1 VPKRENRVAIVG
13 VGYSKVGRRLGLTN
27 KEMTVQSAKAAMED
41 AGMTPKDI
49 DGVSIMPGVAGPE
62 PPGADQIE
70 AMMAGWMLGMN
81 PLNWFS
87 TAGGPAFV
95 YTALQSI
102 AAIRAGFCH
111 TCIGFRI
118 IQQRLGSGEQAS
130 GEGGIA
136 RQGQVRGDAQFTA
149 PFGVLNGVQS
159 IGGLLMQRHM
169 AQYGTREE
177 QFGALAVAQ
186 REYAALNDDALLRAP
201 ITIEDYLNSR
211 YVTKPLRLLDC
222 DYPVDAGS
230 AVIFTT
236 EERAR
241 DWKKKP
247 VFVEAYALSSVQDM
261 NFEIL
266 ADMAQTSPAHC
277 ARELWKRT
285 DLKPS
290 DVDCAQL
297 YDGFTIIVFQ
307 WLEALGFCKPGEAG
321 PFVEAGNT
329 RLGGRL
335 PVNTDGGACNVGR
348 RHGANFCIEA
358 TRQIRSECGPRQVKD
373 AEVAVWANAVGP
385 FSGAVLLTRD

>member
-1 VPKRENRVAIVG
+1 MTEGVDMPRNKQRVAIVG
-13 VGYSKVGRRLGLTN
+13 VGYSKIGRNTKQSIRD
-27 KEMTVQSAKAAMED
+27 MVVQSAKAAMED
-41 AGMTPKDI
+41 AGMTTKDI
-49 DGVSIMPGVAGPE
+49 DGVSTMGS
-62 PPGADQIE
+62 E
-70 AMMAGWMLGMN
+70 AMSDGWMMGVN

-87 TAGGPAFV
+87 SGAGPAFM
-95 YTALQSI
+95 YPALQSI
-102 AAIRAGFCH
+102 AAVQAGFCH
-111 TCIGFRI
+111 TCIAFRI
-118 IQQRLGSGEQAS
+118 IQQQPSASDLISGAAPTRPAGVS
-130 GEGGIA
+130 
-136 RQGQVRGDAQFTA
+136 GDAQFTA
-149 PFGVLNGVQS
+149 PFGVLSPVQN
-159 IGGLLMQRHM
+159 IAGLLTQRHM
-169 AQYGTREE
+169 VEYGTREE
-177 QFGALAVAQ
+177 QFGAHVVAQ
-186 REYAALNDDALLRAP
+186 RYHASMNEDALLRTP

-211 YVTKPLRLLDC
+211 YVSKPVRLLDC
-222 DYPVDAGS
+222 DYPCDSGS

-241 DWKKKP
+241 DWKKRP
-247 VFVEAYALSSVQDM
+247 VFVDAYALSSVQDS

-266 ADMAQTSPAHC
+266 EDMARTSPAHC

-358 TRQIRSECGPRQVKD
+358 TRQLRSECGPRQVKD
-373 AEVAVWANAVGP
+373 AEVSIFTSAVGY